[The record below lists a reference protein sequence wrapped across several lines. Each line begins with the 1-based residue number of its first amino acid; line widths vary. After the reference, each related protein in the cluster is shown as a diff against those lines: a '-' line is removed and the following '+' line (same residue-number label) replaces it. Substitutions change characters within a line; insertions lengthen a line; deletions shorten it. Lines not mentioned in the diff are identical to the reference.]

1 MALRRNLLRHE
12 TPAPTMTNAPDSAP
26 ASDFIRDRIRAD
38 LQSGKVQAVQTRFP
52 PEPNGYLHIGHAKAI
67 TLSFSV
73 AKEFGGRCNLRMDD
87 TNPAKEDQEYVEAI
101 KDDVRW
107 LGFEWDALLYAADY
121 FDQIYAWAELL
132 VEKGLAYVDDQNAE
146 QIAATRGTVTSPGTN
161 SPFRDRTPAE
171 NLLLLRAMKAGAYGD
186 GEKVLRARIDMAHT
200 NLNMRDPVMYRIRH
214 LHHQRTGD
222 TWCIYPMYDWAHGQ
236 CDSIENITHS
246 LCTLEFE
253 HHRPLYDWFCD
264 SLGIYKPQQIEFA
277 RLNVEYLLTSKRR
290 LLQLV
295 EGNHV
300 KGWDDPRMPTLRGL
314 RRRGFPPEALV
325 AFCKHVGVA
334 KFNSTHEYGLLEFYV
349 RDHLNKHAQRRMAV
363 LDPLKLVI
371 ENWPAG
377 PTGMGHT
384 ELVDAQN
391 NPEDPTAGTR
401 QVPFSGELWIERED
415 FMENPPKDF
424 FRLAP
429 GREVRLRSGFFVTCT
444 GVDKDAAGNITAVR
458 CTYDPATKGGNAPD
472 GRKVKAT
479 MHWVSCAHALD
490 AEVRLYDH
498 LFTVTDPAS
507 VDASDFLTVLNP
519 TSERIVRGKLEP
531 SLKDAKG
538 GERFQFERL
547 AYFYCDHLDSKPGVP
562 VFHRTVT
569 LKDGYKAQQKGAQP
583 KGQQQD
589 AQKGGG
595 KK

>member
-1 MALRRNLLRHE
+1 
-12 TPAPTMTNAPDSAP
+12 MTNAHESAP

-38 LQSGKVQAVQTRFP
+38 LQAGVVKQVVTRFP

-87 TNPAKEDQEYVEAI
+87 TNPAKEDQEYVDAI

-107 LGFEWDALLYAADY
+107 LGFQWDALYYAADY
-121 FDQIYAWAELL
+121 FDQIYAWAEQL
-132 VEKGLAYVDDQNAE
+132 VEKGLAYVDDQDADA
-146 QIAATRGTVTSPGTN
+146 IAATRGTLTAPGTA
-161 SPFRDRTPAE
+161 SPFRNRSPAE
-171 NLLLLRAMKAGAYGD
+171 NLQLLREMKAGKYGD
-186 GEKVLRARIDMAHT
+186 GAKVLRAKIDMAHS

-214 LHHQRTGD
+214 MHHQRTGD
-222 TWCIYPMYDWAHGQ
+222 RWCLYPMYDWAHGQ
-236 CDSIENITHS
+236 SDSIEGITHS

-277 RLNVEYLLTSKRR
+277 RLNVEYMLTSKRK

-295 EGNHV
+295 EGGHV
-300 KGWDDPRMPTLRGL
+300 DGWDDPRMPTLRGL
-314 RRRGFPPEALV
+314 RRRGHPPEALV

-334 KFNSTHEYGLLEFYV
+334 KFNSTHEIGLLEFFI
-349 RDHLNKHAQRRMAV
+349 RDHLNKTALRRMAV
-363 LDPLKLVI
+363 LDPLELVI

-377 PTGMGHT
+377 QV

-391 NPEDPTAGTR
+391 NPEDPAAGTR
-401 QVPFSGELWIERED
+401 QVPFSGRLWIERDD

-444 GVDKDAAGNITAVR
+444 GVDKDGNGRITAVR
-458 CTYDPATKGGNAPD
+458 CTYDPATRGGNAPD

-479 MHWVSCAHALD
+479 IHWVSAKHAID
-490 AEVRLYDH
+490 AEVRLFEH
-498 LFTVTDPAS
+498 LFTSPDPAS
-507 VDASDFLTVLNP
+507 ADGGDFLKLINGNSKRV
-519 TSERIVRGKLEP
+519 VRGKLEP
-531 SLKDAKG
+531 SLREAKG
-538 GERFQFERL
+538 GERYQFERIG
-547 AYFYCDHLDSKPGVP
+547 YFYCDHQDSRPGAP
-562 VFHRTVT
+562 VFHRTVG
-569 LKDGYKAQQKGAQP
+569 LKDSYQKAQQKGGA
-583 KGQQQD
+583 
-589 AQKGGG
+589 